1 MNKILSGKLLGDE
14 PTSQAANPGEAPARG
29 TTHWR
34 SLRILVAD
42 DDRDTVNTLTAILE
56 DEGHKV
62 RPVYSGPDVMG
73 AVRGFEPDAVIL
85 DISMPELSGYEVAKQ
100 IRTWFVTYRPLL
112 IAVSGIFIK
121 SSDAVL
127 SHAVG
132 FDHHLTKPCNIDELL
147 GLLAPLMKSRRGR

>member
-1 MNKILSGKLLGDE
+1 MNKIWTGKLLGGE
-14 PTSQAANPGEAPARG
+14 PPSQGANPAAAAGQG

-34 SLRILVAD
+34 SLRLLVAD
-42 DDRDTVNTLTAILE
+42 DDKDTVNTLKAILE

-85 DISMPELSGYEVAKQ
+85 DIAMPELSGYDVAKQ

-112 IAVSGIFIK
+112 IAISGMYTRGA
-121 SSDAVL
+121 DALL
-127 SHAVG
+127 SQEVG

-147 GLLAPLMKSRRGR
+147 NLLAPLMKAGRGR